1 MSLPPYDQSIRELE
15 RQYQVVLPD
24 SVGQAALGFRDGV
37 WFRVNAGAPRPV
49 PLRSAIILC
58 PHAAGSI
65 VQIACWWMRE
75 NARTSRALDLATE
88 LALTVG
94 ELARKAIEDDPLGM
108 SLDSLSSSSPSAA
121 STNMLGLP
129 QSGYQPATAGSFSSS
144 AGGYSSGSSG
154 SFGPESGVGASSGY
168 DSGSYATAPAYQG
181 AQDPYGSPYPGQGG
195 SSMPPMPASAAATT
209 MLPPV
214 PADGYGMPPAPR
226 GPAVP
231 PRGPGMGAGPG
242 GPGLPPLGSGGYPQR
257 PAPLSG
263 QPIRPQ
269 QGGRYPQ
276 QGGGRPQQGRP
287 MPRPDRYEDDPYRGG
302 DMPGRPAP
310 RPSARPDQGGAW

>member
-1 MSLPPYDQSIRELE
+1 MSLPPYDQSIRDLE

-37 WFRVNAGAPRPV
+37 WFRVNSGAPRPV

-108 SLDSLSSSSPSAA
+108 SLDNLSPSTSSSGAGSL
-121 STNMLGLP
+121 LGLS
-129 QSGYQPATAGSFSSS
+129 QSGGYPTAPAGAG
-144 AGGYSSGSSG
+144 AY
-154 SFGPESGVGASSGY
+154 PPAAAPAY
-168 DSGSYATAPAYQG
+168 DAAPYAAAPAYQ
-181 AQDPYGSPYPGQGG
+181 ATNDPYAAPYPA
-195 SSMPPMPASAAATT
+195 PMPQTPVSAAATT
-209 MLPPV
+209 VLPQI

-226 GPAVP
+226 GPA
-231 PRGPGMGAGPG
+231 PRGAGMGGAGMGGGPG
-242 GPGLPPLGSGGYPQR
+242 GPGQPPMSSGGYPQR

-276 QGGGRPQQGRP
+276 QQQPQGGGRPQQGRP
-287 MPRPDRYEDDPYRGG
+287 MPRPADRYEEDPYRGG
-302 DMPGRPAP
+302 DLAGRPP
-310 RPSARPDQGGAW
+310 TRPSARPEPGSAW